1 MAKNTKSSGLQ
12 GVTDSIN
19 ALLGSGTMQSFEDT
33 TLHDVTCTSSGG
45 IALDIALGG
54 GYPQGRIIE
63 IYGPESSGK
72 TTLAI
77 HAGAEVQDIG
87 KAVVF
92 LDLENAFDPE
102 YGAAL
107 GLDYSKDKWVFSQP
121 ECGEDAFTIIEQY
134 VQLPE
139 VGMIIVDSVACMTP
153 RAEMEGEFGESKM
166 GLHARLMSQ
175 GFRKLVGKIKKA
187 DCTLIFLNQTRDK
200 IGVMFGNPETTTGG
214 NALKFYASQRLR
226 VGRKQ
231 GVKGKDGILITNHA
245 TVKVEKNKI
254 APPHKK
260 AEFEIRF
267 GEGIDKISEILD
279 IGADWDVIEKK
290 GAWYYYDGTAI
301 GQGKEKARETLI
313 DNIELREEIENKIR
327 EFM

>member
-1 MAKNTKSSGLQ
+1 MAKQKNTGIQ
-12 GVTDSIN
+12 GVTDAMN
-19 ALLGSGTMQSFEDT
+19 QLFGSGTMQSFEDNT
-33 TLHDVTCTSSGG
+33 SHDVVCTSSRG

-72 TTLAI
+72 TTLTI
-77 HAGAEVQDIG
+77 HAAAEVQDLG

-92 LDLENAFDPE
+92 LDMENAFDPE
-102 YGAAL
+102 YGLAL
-107 GLDYSKDKWVFSQP
+107 GLDYSRDKWVFSQP

-134 VQLPE
+134 VQLEE

-175 GFRKLVGKIKKA
+175 GMRKLVGKIKKA
-187 DCTLIFLNQTRDK
+187 NCTVIFLNQTREK

-231 GVKGKDGILITNHA
+231 GSKDKDGTLITNA
-245 TVKVEKNKI
+245 ITVKIEKNKI

-260 AEFEIRF
+260 AEFQIRF
-267 GEGIDKISEILD
+267 GEGIDRFGEILD
-279 IGADWDVIEKK
+279 IGTDWDIIEKK
-290 GAWYYYDGTAI
+290 GAYYYYKGATI
-301 GQGKEKARETLI
+301 GQGREKARETLFENP
-313 DNIELREEIENKIR
+313 DLSNEIEDKIR
-327 EFM
+327 KFI